1 MRHVSEWERMGDM
14 KRTGKIEI
22 QEEEYGDRKSGKVT
36 EATLYH
42 CGYCTNNLGI
52 LFRIV
57 LWEKRNFPA
66 SVLRICHKDF
76 GEILYDTGYSED
88 IFRRGI
94 FLWFYRFILPVCFK
108 KGDRIDEKLALDGIS
123 RENVK
128 IIILSHNHPDH
139 IGGLSCFPK
148 YELIAFKEVLKQ
160 IPVMSNVKSRREP
173 KKLMEDHFLCGY
185 FQRVYDLFGD
195 GSVIGI
201 RLDGHCKG
209 QMGLWIP
216 DLKLFLAADA
226 GWGRDLV
233 RHTLNMRLVPRLIQR
248 NFFQYKD
255 TLGRICRMKKDY
267 PWIQVFFSHDLGRE
281 KRFWPK

>member
-1 MRHVSEWERMGDM
+1 MGDM

-52 LFRIV
+52 LFRRV

-66 SVLRICHKDF
+66 SVFRICHKDF

-88 IFRRGI
+88 IFRKGI

-148 YELIAFKEVLKQ
+148 YELIGFKEVLKQ
-160 IPVMSNVKSRREP
+160 I
-173 KKLMEDHFLCGY
+173 
-185 FQRVYDLFGD
+185 
-195 GSVIGI
+195 
-201 RLDGHCKG
+201 
-209 QMGLWIP
+209 
-216 DLKLFLAADA
+216 
-226 GWGRDLV
+226 
-233 RHTLNMRLVPRLIQR
+233 
-248 NFFQYKD
+248 
-255 TLGRICRMKKDY
+255 
-267 PWIQVFFSHDLGRE
+267 
-281 KRFWPK
+281 

>member
-1 MRHVSEWERMGDM
+1 
-14 KRTGKIEI
+14 
-22 QEEEYGDRKSGKVT
+22 
-36 EATLYH
+36 
-42 CGYCTNNLGI
+42 
-52 LFRIV
+52 
-57 LWEKRNFPA
+57 
-66 SVLRICHKDF
+66 
-76 GEILYDTGYSED
+76 
-88 IFRRGI
+88 
-94 FLWFYRFILPVCFK
+94 
-108 KGDRIDEKLALDGIS
+108 
-123 RENVK
+123 
-128 IIILSHNHPDH
+128 
-139 IGGLSCFPK
+139 
-148 YELIAFKEVLKQ
+148 
-160 IPVMSNVKSRREP
+160 
-173 KKLMEDHFLCGY
+173 MEDHFLCGY

-233 RHTLNMRLVPRLIQR
+233 RHTLSMRLAPRLIQR